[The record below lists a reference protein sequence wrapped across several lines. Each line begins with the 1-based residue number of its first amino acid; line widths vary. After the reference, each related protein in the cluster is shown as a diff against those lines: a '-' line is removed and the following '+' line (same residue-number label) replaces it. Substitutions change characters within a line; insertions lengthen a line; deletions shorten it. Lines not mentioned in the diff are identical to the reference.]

1 MSSGNKKKT
10 ADGDVTYYDV
20 AAGVS
25 RKGKARKLASK
36 YSSKDTV
43 NLCIRERKGLSAE
56 LFFLI
61 LAGILIVLLLLE
73 FFGVYRPYLNL
84 ETAEKDL
91 AQQQAEV
98 QRIKD
103 EIKDMDE
110 VREEYR
116 KYNYE
121 HFPRERVDRLDV
133 LDLVETVFFDR
144 GIITSFHL
152 SKNTLTLQLT
162 DVLLEDSYL
171 IPAELEASEIV
182 LGYDM
187 PRSEVKYDEATG
199 KVAFGIT
206 ITFKDA
212 A

>member
-25 RKGKARKLASK
+25 RKGKAHKLASK

-116 KYNYE
+116 KHNYE
-121 HFPRERVDRLDV
+121 NFPRERVNREDV
-133 LDLVETVFFDR
+133 FKLIEETVFPY
-144 GIITSFHL
+144 GKITNFTL
-152 SKNTLTLQLT
+152 SENKLTLDIT
-162 DVLLEDSYL
+162 DISEFDITR
-171 IPAELEASEIV
+171 IPLDIEASEIV
-182 LGYDM
+182 EHCDQ
-187 PRSEVKYDEATG
+187 PITSSDADG
-199 KVAFGIT
+199 KT
-206 ITFKDA
+206 TYTLNITFKDA